1 MQDIKGAGGLC
12 GLGLVSQMLNINP
25 ECKAYPTVI
34 RIAGEQMPGEFLKNH
49 GLWRASME
57 NSEKSEEIE

>member
-1 MQDIKGAGGLC
+1 MQDIKVVGGLC

-25 ECKAYPTVI
+25 ECQAYPTII

-49 GLWRASME
+49 GLCSASME
-57 NSEKSEEIE
+57 NSEKSEETE